1 MPFPSA
7 PALRTCRPSRKKNQA
22 VSARTRVA
30 PFAVALLAAGA
41 LAGCATYSDVTETRP
56 IFRPI
61 PAGTGA
67 LVQAEAEIDKG
78 LRQDRREPIAALDE
92 FLAAAKTAQD

>member
-1 MPFPSA
+1 MAFPSA
-7 PALRTCRPSRKKNQA
+7 PSPWPCGPSRKKDKA
-22 VSARTRVA
+22 TSAYTRFA
-30 PFAVALLAAGA
+30 PFAVALLAMSA
-41 LAGCATYSDVTETRP
+41 LAGCGTYSDVRETRP
-56 IFRPI
+56 AFRPI

-78 LRQDRREPIAALDE
+78 LRQDRRKPIAALDE